1 MQDVPEQHVTNF
13 VAVIIT
19 DVYIGLILGAILLG
33 FYVASS

>member
-19 DVYIGLILGAILLG
+19 YVCIGLILGAILLG